1 MTEDARFEDGGE
13 KPLNLGAFDADDL
26 GILSAL
32 VQDGVLTVGDMSW
45 DPRARRLSLL
55 INRLRRE
62 DEPAAQRARRP
73 VERVRTLMVFD
84 NVTGV
89 SSQGI
94 DRNDRQTVL
103 SILSVEF
110 EEADSPE
117 GNIILTLAGDG
128 ALRARV
134 EAIEVRL
141 KDVTK
146 PYVAPS
152 GRAPDHGT

>member
-1 MTEDARFEDGGE
+1 M
-13 KPLNLGAFDADDL
+13 
-26 GILSAL
+26 
-32 VQDGVLTVGDMSW
+32 
-45 DPRARRLSLL
+45 
-55 INRLRRE
+55 
-62 DEPAAQRARRP
+62 
-73 VERVRTLMVFD
+73 RTLMVFD